1 LKEGETMSV
10 EDLLKSICIASA
22 NDAMVA
28 MAEQI
33 SGTQEAFVERMNE
46 KAQELKLSNTHFT
59 NASGLH
65 DPQHYS
71 CASDMACIASALLQ
85 EGGEELLAITGTYDA
100 YIREDSAQKFWL
112 VNTNKLIRQ
121 MQGADGLKTGYTD
134 QAGSCITATA
144 CRNSLRLIAVVM
156 HEPDSATRN
165 QETIQLLEYG
175 FSRYEQKQLYAAGD
189 EVDTLTIEK
198 GDPSRVGL
206 IAREDAYF
214 MYEKGKESKV
224 SSTKIELV
232 KKELPYDPKDTVAR
246 AHVKMSDGYTFTVD
260 LGVKEAVR
268 PMSFLQLWI
277 RALREMF
284 A

>member
-1 LKEGETMSV
+1 
-10 EDLLKSICIASA
+10 
-22 NDAMVA
+22 
-28 MAEQI
+28 
-33 SGTQEAFVERMNE
+33 
-46 KAQELKLSNTHFT
+46 
-59 NASGLH
+59 
-65 DPQHYS
+65 
-71 CASDMACIASALLQ
+71 
-85 EGGEELLAITGTYDA
+85 
-100 YIREDSAQKFWL
+100 
-112 VNTNKLIRQ
+112 
-121 MQGADGLKTGYTD
+121 
-134 QAGSCITATA
+134 
-144 CRNSLRLIAVVM
+144 M

-175 FSRYEQKQLYAAGD
+175 FSRYEQQQLYAAGD

>member
-1 LKEGETMSV
+1 MNVV
-10 EDLLKSICIASA
+10 EIEHLC
-22 NDAMVA
+22 
-28 MAEQI
+28 
-33 SGTQEAFVERMNE
+33 
-46 KAQELKLSNTHFT
+46 
-59 NASGLH
+59 
-65 DPQHYS
+65 Y
-71 CASDMACIASALLQ
+71 
-85 EGGEELLAITGTYDA
+85 TYP
-100 YIREDSAQKFWL
+100 
-112 VNTNKLIRQ
+112 
-121 MQGADGLKTGYTD
+121 GADKPT
-134 QAGSCITATA
+134 
-144 CRNSLRLIAVVM
+144 LR
-156 HEPDSATRN
+156 D
-165 QETIQLLEYG
+165 
-175 FSRYEQKQLYAAGD
+175 
-189 EVDTLTIEK
+189 VDLTIEK